1 MLCLCILASWN
12 FLRSIVKQ
20 LTYHVCKYIN
30 FTNSVVSRF
39 SFNMMMYYLVFGRK
53 FVLGEFRWYWL
64 LVSIYCCVSRVSKP
78 FSFWPESKQA
88 LTVHIYIHKYF
99 SAFYCMTCLHSFIG
113 FQTCSRIQQSNIYQ
127 GLAEFDCREAS
138 SSFESQRSFTQRKK
152 GKFWDKIM
160 FALVY
165 LTTIPFLD
173 LSTYNNSLLCGTIS
187 SYSLLA
193 LQEISLQGYFIKL
206 ERIWQFKYF

>member
-88 LTVHIYIHKYF
+88 LTVHIYIYINISLHFIVWLVYILLL
-99 SAFYCMTCLHSFIG
+99 AFKLAVGSNSQTSTRDLQSLTVERLRALLKAKGLSPKGKKASFETRLCLH
-113 FQTCSRIQQSNIYQ
+113 
-127 GLAEFDCREAS
+127 
-138 SSFESQRSFTQRKK
+138 
-152 GKFWDKIM
+152 
-160 FALVY
+160 
-165 LTTIPFLD
+165 
-173 LSTYNNSLLCGTIS
+173 
-187 SYSLLA
+187 
-193 LQEISLQGYFIKL
+193 
-206 ERIWQFKYF
+206 